1 MAILYET
8 VDFKYSCRNI
18 HHTEALRTQMEV
30 RRRLNEQLEVI
41 QTKRK
46 YFKPTRFIAQF
57 PLALKIKENYSI
69 FLGPLHICVV
79 EKGTETPPDED

>member
-1 MAILYET
+1 MAILYDT

-41 QTKRK
+41 QNEKK
-46 YFKPTRFIAQF
+46 IFKTNSF
-57 PLALKIKENYSI
+57 YSTVSI
-69 FLGPLHICVV
+69 SSEDQRELFYILGPLHICVV